1 MCKTDKGF
9 TPLETSAKKAS
20 REKFLTGFTL
30 IETILTV
37 AMFSVIALAIYST
50 FNQGVKLWQRLT
62 QRTPSSEL
70 NMVFEKMS
78 SDLRNSF
85 GFSGINFVGGED
97 NITFATLI
105 FSANKDKQKTLSPG
119 EVSYSFDSQTGSL
132 NRQQRNYSQVYRN
145 KSTHLRQM
153 LNNVKSLSFRYY
165 YYNPAQEEY
174 VWKDNWQVK
183 KGEEKRSIPLA
194 VRIKLEFDENTK
206 EEEITRTI
214 TIPAGG

>member
-1 MCKTDKGF
+1 MYKTDKGF
-9 TPLETSAKKAS
+9 TSLETSAKKVP
-20 REKFLTGFTL
+20 RGKFLTGFTL

-50 FNQGVKLWQRLT
+50 FSQGVRLWQRLT

-105 FSANKDKQKTLSPG
+105 FSANKDKQKALSLG
-119 EVSYSFDSQTGSL
+119 EVGYSFDAQTGSL

-153 LNNVKSLSFRYY
+153 LNNVKFLSFRYY

-174 VWKDNWQVK
+174 VWKDNWQARE
-183 KGEEKRSIPLA
+183 GEEERSIPLA
-194 VRIKLEFDENTK
+194 VRISLEFDENTK
-206 EEEITRTI
+206 EEEVTRTI
-214 TIPAGG
+214 TIPAG